1 MFGHFFY
8 FQLSVQSL
16 ESQFQNCKEYDQIVK
31 LTIICGCCSSSCG
44 CCSSSC
50 GRCSSCCGRCSSCGC
65 CSSQKER
72 RKLVQKSA
80 RLWRLNIDMKRVRK
94 IGNIIASRTQYLTIL
109 EFLPGCD
116 APCFNSKI
124 LLIRQLWYSSSVLDD
139 FLQVWILLITLS
151 ATTQKVPLAEPL
163 FATCSKNWS

>member
-31 LTIICGCCSSSCG
+31 LTIICV

-116 APCFNSKI
+116 ALMIDTPYFNFTI
-124 LLIRQLWYSSSVLDD
+124 LFIRQLSNSSTVLDD
-139 FLQVWILLITLS
+139 FLQVWIVLITFF

-163 FATCSKNWS
+163 FETCSKNCR